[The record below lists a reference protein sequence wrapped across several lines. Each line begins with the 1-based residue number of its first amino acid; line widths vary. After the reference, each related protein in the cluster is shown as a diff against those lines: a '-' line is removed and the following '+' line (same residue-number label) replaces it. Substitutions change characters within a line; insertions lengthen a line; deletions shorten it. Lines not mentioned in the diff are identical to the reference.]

1 MLAAIVVIF
10 FLLVEL
16 RDILMPFAVGALIAY
31 LGDPLVDRLEAKGL
45 SRTSGVALVFTL
57 LMLVLL
63 VIAAVLVPVLI
74 QQLSQLAASIPDA
87 YVWVSEVA
95 LPKLQSQFNLSPVAL
110 PTIDWQTGLSEHW
123 QSVGQVTGGVVQK
136 VTTSSLS
143 LIAAILNIA
152 LVPIVAFY
160 LMRDWDV
167 MMAGLLKLVP
177 RAWVGGVTGA
187 LSEAHGVLEAFL
199 RGQFVVMAAQAVM
212 YSIGLW
218 LVGLNYA
225 VILGLLAGVAALIPY
240 AGAVIGIGAAMIV
253 GYFQFG
259 LDPSVLGLVAL
270 VFVVG
275 QLIESFLLT
284 PILIGDRI
292 GLHPVA
298 VIFAL
303 MAGSQLAGFAGV
315 LIALP
320 VAAVLLVFGRRLVDA
335 YLSTELYSAD

>member
-1 MLAAIVVIF
+1 MLATVVVVLI
-10 FLLVEL
+10 LLVQL
-16 RDILMPFAVGALIAY
+16 KDILMPFAVGALIAY
-31 LGDPLVDRLEAKGL
+31 LGDPLVDRLEAKGFT
-45 SRTSGVALVFTL
+45 RTSGVALVFTL
-57 LMLVLL
+57 LMLVLF
-63 VIAAVLVPVLI
+63 VVAAVLVPVLI

-95 LPKLQSQFNLSPVAL
+95 LPKLQSQFKLSPVAL
-110 PTIDWQTGLSEHW
+110 PTVDWQTSLSEHW

-136 VTTSSLS
+136 VTTSSFS
-143 LIAAILNIA
+143 LIATILNVA
-152 LVPIVAFY
+152 LIPVVAFY

-177 RAWVGGVTGA
+177 RAWVSGVTEA
-187 LSEAHGVLEAFL
+187 VSEAHDVLEAFV
-199 RGQFVVMAAQAVM
+199 RGQLVVMAAQAVM
-212 YSIGLW
+212 YSVGLW
-218 LVGLNYA
+218 LIGLNYA
-225 VILGLLAGVAALIPY
+225 VVLGLLAGVAALIPY

-259 LDPSVLGLVAL
+259 LDPSALGLIAA
-270 VFVVG
+270 VFVIG
-275 QLIESFLLT
+275 QLVESFLLT

-303 MAGSQLAGFAGV
+303 MAGGQLAGFTGV
-315 LIALP
+315 LIGLP
-320 VAAVLLVFGRRLVDA
+320 MAAVLLVFGRRLVDA